1 MRLAHEIPSRD
12 KNYGSVFHFSY
23 KITHSAKFKTLSLC
37 VEYINQNY
45 EAKVVQEIAESIY
58 KGLNHE
64 LPHISENLVGINY
77 RVQEMMNLF
86 GIGLDDVRF
95 IGIWGMAGIVYL
107 QNKLLFE
114 IPKEKELY
122 IWNSLEWSNEIKKR
136 LHNRKVVIVIDD
148 VDKDEQLQALA
159 GSSDWFGPGSRII
172 ITCRDKNLL
181 ERNHIS
187 IIYRA
192 KGLYDSEALELF
204 SWTVFKKPDLE
215 EEFEDLSWEFV
226 KYAKGHPLAITV
238 LGEDENRVARIEGSG
253 CYKNLESLKDKSLI
267 TILRRKLWMHDL
279 LQEMGWRIVRGKS
292 PQERGSYS
300 RLWLYED
307 VFHVLKNNTG
317 TELVESIVFNS
328 PQHKENLND
337 KAFSG
342 MKRLRLI
349 KICNVHLPRG
359 LDFVSNELRS
369 MEWHDYPLQYMP
381 MSFQPDNLVE
391 LIMPRGLIE
400 QLPKGFS
407 NLAKLRIMDLSNSQN
422 LIMTPN
428 FNGLS
433 SLQKLIFRGCTTLLQ
448 LHPSVGAL
456 KKLELLDLKDCK
468 RCKAQPPKSLLSQGL
483 SLIRTIPVLGI
494 DSFLPTLHP
503 KQDPI
508 NLLLPRL
515 SGFSSMASL
524 DEMGSYIS
532 IAAFNPAKRSEIPEW
547 FNHQS
552 RGSFITV
559 PLPSNLLDNISWRGI
574 AFYIIFEEPKNPN
587 DIPLGQNLNFFIN
600 IICDMDISL
609 GLGASPVVL
618 TIDKKVPFLGSS
630 FEFFSFLRAGQLR
643 DHLEDCSCISA
654 LIKSDRPDIEVKICG
669 ARIMY
674 EEDLVDFT
682 RIISGRS
689 CTDLESFTEYQLQV
703 VSGQSDSNIK
713 LIKRKLE
720 SLLSRLYEGDR
731 ARNHKYD
738 YIFPSIKIPTWF
750 RHQSFCPDLR
760 IKLPPNLQKDK
771 KWIGIAVCASY
782 NVKRQP
788 VGSGD
793 NQDLTSFLNF
803 YNPLGSN
810 RLCLTRH
817 KVFQDSRDVF
827 VGSSHRILVFYIPHM
842 FLRLPGYI
850 EIEASFEPT
859 NPGVQV
865 KECGIRLVFEQDIE
879 EFVQTLVQCMLQ
891 SPEAYHSFYYQGL
904 FNQVAETVADFE
916 VDEKKFGYHSSLQRM
931 PQTMPKLPPTS
942 IENIVDGCNS
952 SETISNQVIATGSS
966 RNFSPSLTSVLEATW
981 KGQPGITMSGESM
994 FKENLQVFQK
1004 DFEENEIIDTCFAQC
1019 EIPQWFCEYEDCST
1033 VNTQLNPNA
1042 FDNLN
1047 CMGIAVC
1054 ALFSFH
1060 KHPTAVRMDK
1070 DSGISHDFHCLLRAN
1085 SRPVHR
1091 VWKTINEDKISISL
1105 TPRKF
1110 IWVLFF
1116 PRATLLDYLSE
1127 TGSSGVHF
1135 EFRTEGPDLLV
1146 QNWEFKP
1153 IVKANKDELMLT
1165 VVQCSTPPGSVLDC
1179 CDTKLVHE
1187 MWYNLLF
1194 KISVSLGLCYH
1205 YEGLYPQP
1213 QSLFISEGK
1222 TSGTAQ
1228 YSYDQFRYFNP
1239 STSYNSCFPTRRTLE
1254 WFNYQSRGHSVTID
1268 ISPNLYDDNNWIGLA
1283 LYASFSIPKDYTAV
1297 MKYANLVKWSHCLY
1311 CQLQTS
1317 RAGQDD
1323 QIRVCQINDE
1333 ETNWLFT
1340 LYGFTWISYMPGEAF
1355 KDMLHQCDHI
1365 KASFVSDWGGVT
1377 VQKCGVRLLYEHD
1390 QLQFER
1396 ELQNCNALISGY
1408 RDFMHRNSSSFVRN
1422 QKIYYA
1428 TKSLSNYHI
1437 QQTVNDF
1444 LDRCSVYSRCF
1455 PPVEILNRFSN
1466 KSNKPSVTINIPKSC
1481 EWMGLVVCAY
1491 FSVHDQTAF
1500 LDRPNSTIPHQ
1511 LFCLLESNA
1520 VDPVRGKIDVRTNKE
1535 EFLWLD
1541 VEGRFLWLSYLPF
1554 GFFPDRA
1561 IQDSS
1566 STSIE
1571 VSFVSDWPGVTV
1583 QKCGLCFYYEHDE
1596 WLQTIINNCWQ
1607 EYLLQDHINLKMIG
1621 KSKFNPNHNDE
1632 AGPLRTSSG
1641 VEDEDHHE
1649 IPRKPNIAESSGPEN
1664 QLSENDPQPK
1674 DQRSQNDL
1682 LMFDRCL
1689 VYNAWFPLSEILEWC
1704 NLQSDVTH
1712 VTIPVPP
1719 NLYSDCAW
1727 LGLALIASFE
1737 INVNEVAILDI
1748 QDSEASFN
1756 LICYLGSDIEGVKR
1770 FYTYDLTKD
1779 ILELLHQGGLVWLC
1793 YIPRESFRDSLN
1805 QCSWI
1810 KALIQTN
1817 CPGLTVQKCGLHL
1830 SYDHDEAEQKEIK
1843 RCCKAFF
1850 PHRHEVRSSV
1860 PSSSN
1865 NNDAQPERQRQCFND
1880 EAGPRRTSSSIE
1892 DLHQEIPRKPIYTG
1906 ETSKSKQLGENDPHP
1921 KDQHYQS
1928 DLLDFDRCLVYSSCL
1943 PPCKILEWFRLQS
1956 EEPQLRIPLPPNLF
1970 DDSTWMGLALCIS
1983 FEVNVNEAAALNI
1996 EDSETSYYLICHLEA
2011 SIECVEPLHVYCLTG
2026 EHLKK
2031 LLQLGGFNWLFYIS
2045 HGSFRD
2051 SLNQCTWIEAKIGID
2066 YPDLTLQKCGLHLL
2080 YQHEEAEFK
2089 ETIRYYTTLFHNEH
2103 EVRSSILSSSNN
2115 EESQPER
2122 QRGRVDPVLKGKGK
2136 QVLE

>member
-1 MRLAHEIPSRD
+1 MGLFTPPINEYHVRWVLKNQYTLTHTNISLLNSKSSNTHTRFRPEELLLQRLNPLHLLLSSGTGAPPRRCVAAQVVYRANAAAPDLRTTVANSKGIGVWKLPTGFVNE
-12 KNYGSVFHFSY
+12 GEELCTSVIREVKEETGVETEFVEVLAFS
-23 KITHSAKFKTLSLC
+23 
-37 VEYINQNY
+37 Y

-86 GIGLDDVRF
+86 GRGLVDVRF
-95 IGIWGMAGIVYL
+95 IGIWGMARIGKTTQAYELYREICQQLEVRRFIFDVKKTHEKHDLVYL

-114 IPKEKELY
+114 IFKEKELY

-136 LHNRKVVIVIDD
+136 LHNGKVVIVIDD

-181 ERNHIS
+181 ERNHIN

-204 SWTVFKKPDLE
+204 SRTVFKKPDPK
-215 EEFEDLSWEFV
+215 EEFEDLPWEFV
-226 KYAKGHPLAITV
+226 KYAKGHPLAITI
-238 LGEDENRVARIEGSG
+238 LG
-253 CYKNLESLKDKSLI
+253 
-267 TILRRKLWMHDL
+267 
-279 LQEMGWRIVRGKS
+279 
-292 PQERGSYS
+292 
-300 RLWLYED
+300 
-307 VFHVLKNNTG
+307 
-317 TELVESIVFNS
+317 
-328 PQHKENLND
+328 
-337 KAFSG
+337 
-342 MKRLRLI
+342 
-349 KICNVHLPRG
+349 
-359 LDFVSNELRS
+359 
-369 MEWHDYPLQYMP
+369 
-381 MSFQPDNLVE
+381 
-391 LIMPRGLIE
+391 
-400 QLPKGFS
+400 
-407 NLAKLRIMDLSNSQN
+407 
-422 LIMTPN
+422 
-428 FNGLS
+428 
-433 SLQKLIFRGCTTLLQ
+433 
-448 LHPSVGAL
+448 
-456 KKLELLDLKDCK
+456 
-468 RCKAQPPKSLLSQGL
+468 CKAQPPKSWFSQGL
-483 SLIRTIPVLGI
+483 SLIRTIPALGI
-494 DSFLPTLHP
+494 DSFLLTLHP

-515 SGFSSMASL
+515 SRFSSMASL
-524 DEMGSYIS
+524 D
-532 IAAFNPAKRSEIPEW
+532 
-547 FNHQS
+547 
-552 RGSFITV
+552 
-559 PLPSNLLDNISWRGI
+559 
-574 AFYIIFEEPKNPN
+574 
-587 DIPLGQNLNFFIN
+587 
-600 IICDMDISL
+600 
-609 GLGASPVVL
+609 
-618 TIDKKVPFLGSS
+618 
-630 FEFFSFLRAGQLR
+630 
-643 DHLEDCSCISA
+643 
-654 LIKSDRPDIEVKICG
+654 
-669 ARIMY
+669 
-674 EEDLVDFT
+674 
-682 RIISGRS
+682 
-689 CTDLESFTEYQLQV
+689 
-703 VSGQSDSNIK
+703 
-713 LIKRKLE
+713 
-720 SLLSRLYEGDR
+720 
-731 ARNHKYD
+731 
-738 YIFPSIKIPTWF
+738 
-750 RHQSFCPDLR
+750 
-760 IKLPPNLQKDK
+760 
-771 KWIGIAVCASY
+771 
-782 NVKRQP
+782 
-788 VGSGD
+788 
-793 NQDLTSFLNF
+793 
-803 YNPLGSN
+803 
-810 RLCLTRH
+810 
-817 KVFQDSRDVF
+817 
-827 VGSSHRILVFYIPHM
+827 
-842 FLRLPGYI
+842 
-850 EIEASFEPT
+850 
-859 NPGVQV
+859 
-865 KECGIRLVFEQDIE
+865 
-879 EFVQTLVQCMLQ
+879 
-891 SPEAYHSFYYQGL
+891 
-904 FNQVAETVADFE
+904 
-916 VDEKKFGYHSSLQRM
+916 
-931 PQTMPKLPPTS
+931 
-942 IENIVDGCNS
+942 
-952 SETISNQVIATGSS
+952 
-966 RNFSPSLTSVLEATW
+966 
-981 KGQPGITMSGESM
+981 
-994 FKENLQVFQK
+994 VFQK

-1091 VWKTINEDKISISL
+1091 VWKTISEDKISISL

-1116 PRATLLDYLSE
+1116 PSATLLDYLSE
-1127 TGSSGVHF
+1127 TESSSVHF
-1135 EFRTEGPDLLV
+1135 EFRTEGPDLSV

-1153 IVKANKDELMLT
+1153 IVRANKDELMLT
-1165 VVQCSTPPGSVLDC
+1165 VVHCSTPPGSVLDC
-1179 CDTKLVHE
+1179 CDPKLVQE

-1194 KISVSLGLCYH
+1194 KMSVSLGLCYH

-1213 QSLFISEGK
+1213 QSLFICEGK

-1239 STSYNSCFPTRRTLE
+1239 STLYNSCFPTRRTLE
-1254 WFNYQSRGHSVTID
+1254 WFNYQSRGHLVTID
-1268 ISPNLYDDNNWIGLA
+1268 ISQNLYDDNNWIGLA

-1297 MKYANLVKWSHCLY
+1297 MKNPNLVKWSHFLY

-1340 LYGFTWISYMPGEAF
+1340 LYGFTWISYIPGEAF

-1377 VQKCGVRLLYEHD
+1377 VQKCGVRLLYQHD

-1408 RDFMHRNSSSFVRN
+1408 RDFMHSNSSSFV
-1422 QKIYYA
+1422 
-1428 TKSLSNYHI
+1428 H
-1437 QQTVNDF
+1437 
-1444 LDRCSVYSRCF
+1444 
-1455 PPVEILNRFSN
+1455 
-1466 KSNKPSVTINIPKSC
+1466 
-1481 EWMGLVVCAY
+1481 
-1491 FSVHDQTAF
+1491 
-1500 LDRPNSTIPHQ
+1500 
-1511 LFCLLESNA
+1511 
-1520 VDPVRGKIDVRTNKE
+1520 
-1535 EFLWLD
+1535 
-1541 VEGRFLWLSYLPF
+1541 
-1554 GFFPDRA
+1554 RA

-1719 NLYSDCAW
+1719 NLYNDCAW

-1956 EEPQLRIPLPPNLF
+1956 DEPQLRIPLPPNLYN
-1970 DDSTWMGLALCIS
+1970 DSAWMGLALCIA
-1983 FEVNVNEAAALNI
+1983 FEVNVNEAAALDI
-1996 EDSETSYYLICHLEA
+1996 EDSETSWCLICHLEA
-2011 SIECVEPLHVYCLTG
+2011 SIECVEPLHVYCLTR

-2051 SLNQCTWIEAKIGID
+2051 SLNQCT
-2066 YPDLTLQKCGLHLL
+2066 
-2080 YQHEEAEFK
+2080 
-2089 ETIRYYTTLFHNEH
+2089 
-2103 EVRSSILSSSNN
+2103 
-2115 EESQPER
+2115 
-2122 QRGRVDPVLKGKGK
+2122 
-2136 QVLE
+2136 